1 MVRWNE
7 KSNHQISILLHASV
21 SISKPIILKKCWFF
35 YLLISHIWKFFKIS
49 TTIRYS
55 VYYTCIRIHYSS
67 LGFLIFTNGF
77 CFGSEVQQSTF
88 WSDPIIRSK
97 FEKKSWYK
105 KSCQNLSIAWNFFKW
120 DWTVAKIYLEHN
132 KMKENNGFFVPTQ
145 NISGF
150 LLPIAV
156 HSHIFH

>member
-97 FEKKSWYK
+97 FEKKK
-105 KSCQNLSIAWNFFKW
+105 LVQKILPKSQYRMKFFQMRLNSGQ
-120 DWTVAKIYLEHN
+120 DIF
-132 KMKENNGFFVPTQ
+132 GTQ
-145 NISGF
+145 
-150 LLPIAV
+150 
-156 HSHIFH
+156 